1 MNVYLQLI
9 IFLMASLLS
18 LSVGQNELD
27 KQIAVLKI
35 KIDRQDA
42 ELKQLKS
49 NNDMQ
54 NEKLS
59 VLNKLNLYI
68 MIFSKNS

>member
-9 IFLMASLLS
+9 IFLIASLLS

-27 KQIAVLKI
+27 KQIAALKI

-59 VLNKLNLYI
+59 VLNSLI